1 MTKELISEI
10 LETNGYLSLNPVQ
23 KKASEHI
30 GKNLLVCA
38 PTASGKT
45 TIFEMYLLY
54 FAVSKKKKVIYIS
67 PLKALTFEHY
77 QDFKKKYSKKH
88 DLSFGISTGDLD
100 SSSKNL
106 SSYDVLFLTFEKF
119 DSVLR
124 HEPEWLKDIGC
135 VCIDEIHELG
145 QDNRGTTL
153 EVLITQIK
161 VNFPKVVFL
170 GLSATIG
177 NSQSLAKWLDA
188 ELVTSSYRPIP
199 LDIGISYANN
209 IYFDQRKIELA
220 EVCKENLGNIINDTL
235 KMNKQL
241 IVFCNSR
248 SNTISFATKYRE
260 LVKKHIN
267 EKEILE
273 LRKIAKVAGDTLE
286 TPTKQCLSLY
296 SDILCGTAFH
306 NAGLVYKQRQIIE
319 EEFRNGKI
327 KVIFAT
333 PTLAA
338 GINLPAFRV
347 VITTVYRFSNGSM
360 VLIPVNEFHQMTGRA
375 GRPKYDS
382 KGEAIVMVNKE
393 GDIQRVYNSYV
404 IAQPTDIESQLSK
417 INNLRT
423 QLLSIILINNLK
435 SITEINAYI
444 EKTFYHFVFG
454 GDQEIKEN
462 VLEIVDEFSDFGF
475 IEKKGEQIKLTEIGK
490 RVCLL
495 YIDPLSAN
503 NILKDLEIKE
513 KQKDIEELER
523 VFVIANTS
531 ECYPYL
537 RVKREKEE
545 EVFDVLEELKPKI
558 YFDYE
563 DINLLEKITLAQ
575 MLKDWLNE
583 VTENDIIERYGTTP
597 GQLQEFINKAIWINH
612 CTQEL
617 IKTTKKSLKLYKE
630 YSDLELRLKYGIKK
644 ELLPLVELRNI
655 GRVRARKLFNSGITG
670 IGDIK
675 KNPEKFLQII
685 GRVGLEAL
693 KELKIEIPE
702 YYRDKK
708 EDSKISDF

>member
-23 KKASEHI
+23 EKASHHI

-45 TIFEMYLLY
+45 TIFEMFLLD
-54 FAVSKKKKVIYIS
+54 FAVKRKQKVIYLS

-77 QDFKKKYSKKH
+77 QDFKKKYAKKH

-124 HEPEWLKDIGC
+124 HEPEWLKDVGF

-153 EVLITQIK
+153 EILITQIK

-177 NSQSLAKWLDA
+177 NSQVLAKWLNA
-188 ELVTSSYRPIP
+188 ELITSSYRPIP
-199 LDIGISYANN
+199 LDIGINYANN
-209 IYFDQRKIELA
+209 VFFDERKIEL
-220 EVCKENLGNIINDTL
+220 EPTGKDDNLGGIIADTL

-248 SNTISFATKYRE
+248 SNTMSFASKYKDII
-260 LVKKHIN
+260 KKYLS
-267 EKEILE
+267 EKETQE
-273 LRKIAKVAGDTLE
+273 LRKIAKVTGEALE
-286 TPTKQCLSLY
+286 TPSKQCLSLY
-296 SDILCGTAFH
+296 SDLLCGTAFH
-306 NAGLVYKQRQIIE
+306 NAGLIYKQRQIIE

-393 GDIQRVYNSYV
+393 GDVQRVYNSYV
-404 IAQPTDIESQLSK
+404 IAPPTDIESQLSK

-435 SITEINAYI
+435 NVKEINYYM

-462 VLEIVDEFSDFGF
+462 VLEILEEFKDFGF
-475 IEKKGEQIKLTEIGK
+475 IEKTREEIKLTEIGK
-490 RVCLL
+490 KVCLL

-513 KQKDIEELER
+513 KLKDTEELER
-523 VFVIANTS
+523 LFVIANTS

-537 RVKREKEE
+537 KVKKEREDG
-545 EVFDVLEELKPKI
+545 VFDVLEDLKPKI

-563 DINLLEKITLAQ
+563 DINLLEKITLSQ
-575 MLKDWLNE
+575 MLKDWINE
-583 VTENDIIERYGTTP
+583 VSENDIIERYNTTP
-597 GQLQEFINKAIWINH
+597 GQLQEFMNKAIWINH

-630 YSDLELRLKYGIKK
+630 CSDLELRLKYGIKK
-644 ELLPLVELRNI
+644 ELLPLVELKNI
-655 GRVRARKLFNSGITG
+655 GRVRARKLFDSGITG

-675 KNPEKFLQII
+675 KNPEKFLQVV
-685 GRVGLEAL
+685 GRIGLEAL
-693 KELKIEIPE
+693 KELKIDAPKE
-702 YYRDKK
+702 YIEKN
-708 EDSKISDF
+708 KISEY